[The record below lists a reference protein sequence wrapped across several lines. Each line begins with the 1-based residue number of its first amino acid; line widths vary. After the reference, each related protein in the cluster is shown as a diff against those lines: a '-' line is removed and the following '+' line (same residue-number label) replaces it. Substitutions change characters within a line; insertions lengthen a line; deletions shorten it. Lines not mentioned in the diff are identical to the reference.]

1 MASSMTLHS
10 YWRSSAAYR
19 VRLALHFKQLAYDM
33 VYVNLRQNAQSSQD
47 YLARNPEGLVPV
59 LEVDGLQLSQSIAI
73 MEYLE
78 QTYPTP
84 ALLPADAAGRARVR
98 ALAQFIACEIH
109 PINNLRILR
118 YLVGPLGV
126 SEQAKDTWYAHWVRD
141 GLERFEQRLSESG
154 TGLFC
159 HGDTPTMA
167 DCVLMP
173 QVFNA
178 RIMKVPLDG
187 LVKIQAIEARL
198 LALDPVRRAY
208 PFSQEDA
215 VGEPGPLALP
225 TL

>member
-19 VRLALHFKQLAYDM
+19 VRLALQFKQLAYDM

-78 QTYPTP
+78 QTHPTP